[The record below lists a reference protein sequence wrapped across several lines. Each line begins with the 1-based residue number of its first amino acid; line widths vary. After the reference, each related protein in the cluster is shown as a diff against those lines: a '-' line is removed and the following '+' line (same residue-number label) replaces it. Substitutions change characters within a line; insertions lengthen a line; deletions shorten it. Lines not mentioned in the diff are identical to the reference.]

1 MFRTVMCGVI
11 LLLSLTAMAEEKSP
25 SEKAI
30 SEAISM
36 MEARR
41 DAIVDPLER
50 ARIDKAIRELEV
62 LLEEPASKP
71 LGGFAIDMELL
82 KKKFAARPVYDPKS
96 GELTLKY
103 DFPGKAQL
111 ADFEYRDKQVSLT
124 KKSLSIE
131 ADGEVKHLARFKSF
145 SVSAV
150 MTIRTMSGAAIG
162 STSGFSLMAAGD
174 NHDAAILLPLN
185 GAAPFKVVAP
195 RLRSGSIPVQFRMSP
210 EKITVRYGGE
220 TLSMPNPQSDAV
232 HQLVLRGGNDG
243 CMFSNLEIVGVP
255 DPVWFKDFA
264 KSE

>member
-1 MFRTVMCGVI
+1 MPHMDQ
-11 LLLSLTAMAEEKSP
+11 LTIDEMV
-25 SEKAI
+25 KAYPQSVRLTEVKI
-30 SEAISM
+30 
-36 MEARR
+36 R
-41 DAIVDPLER
+41 DRGEVKKLDAGDLHLKTGDR
-50 ARIDKAIRELEV
+50 V
-62 LLEEPASKP
+62 LL
-71 LGGFAIDMELL
+71 
-82 KKKFAARPVYDPKS
+82 
-96 GELTLKY
+96 
-103 DFPGKAQL
+103 
-111 ADFEYRDKQVSLT
+111 
-124 KKSLSIE
+124 E

-255 DPVWFKDFA
+255 DPVWFKEFA